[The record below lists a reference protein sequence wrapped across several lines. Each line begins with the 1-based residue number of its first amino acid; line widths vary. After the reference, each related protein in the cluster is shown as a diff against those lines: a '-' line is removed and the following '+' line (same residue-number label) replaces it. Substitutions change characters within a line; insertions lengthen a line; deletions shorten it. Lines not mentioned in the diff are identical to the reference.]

1 MKFMLQKHN
10 NLFIFSQ
17 MRHKTDLILEH
28 SRLFSSIEGVSISRR
43 SFLAAAA
50 WGTAAV
56 LMPGSAAAA
65 RPLPGVREV
74 SFHNLHTDE
83 LLTAVYCEDGEYVPA
98 ALEEIDAILRD
109 HRTGEICQI
118 SPRLIDLV
126 FALKVRLG
134 STGLV
139 QVISGYRSPATNA
152 LLRAEGGGGVA
163 ERSLHLTGEA
173 VDLRF
178 EDRSLRQVRD
188 AALALRGGG
197 VGYYP
202 NSGFVHVDVGRL
214 RRW

>member
-1 MKFMLQKHN
+1 
-10 NLFIFSQ
+10 
-17 MRHKTDLILEH
+17 MRQQADLLLEYGH
-28 SRLFSSIEGVSISRR
+28 IVSGIAGASVSRR
-43 SFLAAAA
+43 RFLALAA
-50 WGTAAV
+50 WGTAAAF
-56 LMPGSAAAA
+56 MPGIAAAA

-83 LLTAVYCEDGEYVPA
+83 RVTAVYCEAGEYVPA
-98 ALEEIDAILRD
+98 ALEEIDTILRD

-126 FALKVRLG
+126 YALRVRLG
-134 STGLV
+134 STGPV
-139 QVISGYRSPATNA
+139 QVISGYRSPATND

-173 VDLRF
+173 VDIRF
-178 EDRSLRQVRD
+178 EDRSLRRVRD
-188 AALALRGGG
+188 AALALRAGG

-202 NSGFVHVDVGRL
+202 RPGFVHVDVGRL